1 MSRGVRLTLMTGAD
15 RRCNLGFVWLRALIA
30 GAMWAI
36 AIIAAPAAA
45 ADPVTYPDSDA
56 NGVPMNRSG
65 GPVPTMNGIPCVG
78 GHYGVCFSFAQ
89 NQPVPKKPQATVGHS
104 PTVTN

>member
-1 MSRGVRLTLMTGAD
+1 MWSRAAIVGAV
-15 RRCNLGFVWLRALIA
+15 CAA
-30 GAMWAI
+30 AI
-36 AIIAAPAAA
+36 AAAPVSV
-45 ADPVTYPDSDA
+45 ADPVTYPDTDA

-89 NQPVPKKPQATVGHS
+89 NQPVPKKPQAIVGHS

>member
-1 MSRGVRLTLMTGAD
+1 MCA
-15 RRCNLGFVWLRALIA
+15 A
-30 GAMWAI
+30 AI
-36 AIIAAPAAA
+36 AATPVSV
-45 ADPVTYPDSDA
+45 ADPVTYPDTDL

-65 GPVPTMNGIPCVG
+65 GPVPTMDGIPCVG